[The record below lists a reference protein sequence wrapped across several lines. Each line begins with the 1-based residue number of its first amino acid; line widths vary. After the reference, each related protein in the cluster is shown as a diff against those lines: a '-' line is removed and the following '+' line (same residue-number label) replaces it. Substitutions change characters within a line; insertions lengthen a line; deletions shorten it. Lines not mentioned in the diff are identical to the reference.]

1 MRCVPLVFAAV
12 LLDHA
17 VVLAQPLPDAP
28 GPTGAPPVDGGS
40 AGAPP
45 VDGGSADAPPVDG
58 GSADAPPPG
67 VAAPAEPPQADEPPP
82 PPPPPPETPPRLER
96 PVLQRPR
103 SPGQL
108 RHALHLGAAFGVEVA
123 RAGDAAY
130 AIGAGAHLGWELYWP
145 QFAFELAVAIQ
156 AHGDQATVPNEG
168 FWEAHPMAYLK
179 LPFADGVWEVFGG
192 YGVSLPSFH
201 DGDLIP
207 ETTYHVLELG
217 FEDRTRSWYSRL
229 YVRLYAPFD
238 GNLSAPTAIVGATV
252 GFFHLSKQ
260 PL

>member
-17 VVLAQPLPDAP
+17 VALAQPLPDAP
-28 GPTGAPPVDGGS
+28 GPTDAPPVDGGL
-40 AGAPP
+40 
-45 VDGGSADAPPVDG
+45 ADAPPVDG
-58 GSADAPPPG
+58 GAVDASPPG
-67 VAAPAEPPQADEPPP
+67 VAVPAERLPPDEPP
-82 PPPPPPETPPRLER
+82 PPPPPPETPPPLDR
-96 PVLQRPR
+96 PVLERPR

-145 QFAFELAVAIQ
+145 SFAIELAVAIE

-192 YGVSLPSFH
+192 YGASLPQFH
-201 DGDLIP
+201 DGDLMP
-207 ETTYHVLELG
+207 GTTYHVLELG
-217 FEDRTRSWYSRL
+217 LEDRTSSWYSRL
-229 YVRLYAPFD
+229 YVRLYAPLD
-238 GNLSAPTAIVGATV
+238 GNLSAPTAIIGATV
-252 GFFHLSKQ
+252 GLFHLSKQ
-260 PL
+260 PR